1 MSTMQDR
8 MKIAQPAGGGVP
20 GAIACR
26 STTNNPKTKS
36 VATASPVRQ
45 HKISAF
51 EDSAGEVLA
60 VALEKNVL
68 SRCHHSAATA
78 DEGSH
83 KNMACSGSQNN
94 NFLHDNDFTFI
105 DADDDLQSTEDAEGG
120 GADPSLEIVAG
131 DNGCDATDNA
141 GYTASDIGGS
151 GLLRRGDCD
160 SAVAKGKQKYF
171 WLLMILL

>member
-36 VATASPVRQ
+36 AATASPVSRQ
-45 HKISAF
+45 KISAF
-51 EDSAGEVLA
+51 EDSAGEELP

-68 SRCHHSAATA
+68 SRCHHLAN
-78 DEGSH
+78 EGSH

-120 GADPSLEIVAG
+120 GADPLREIVAG
-131 DNGCDATDNA
+131 DNICDATDNA
-141 GYTASDIGGS
+141 SATASDIGGS
-151 GLLRRGDCD
+151 ESLRRGDCD
-160 SAVAKGKQKYF
+160 SAVVKGK
-171 WLLMILL
+171 